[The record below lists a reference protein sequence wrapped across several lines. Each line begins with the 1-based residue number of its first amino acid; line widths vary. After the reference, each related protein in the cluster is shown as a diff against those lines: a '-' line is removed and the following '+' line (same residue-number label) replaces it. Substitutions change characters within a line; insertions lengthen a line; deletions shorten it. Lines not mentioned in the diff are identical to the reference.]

1 MRRWAGTI
9 GAVVLLVLIMA
20 ASSVQG
26 TARFELR
33 DVGWGTAEPPP
44 PPTMPPMTPGPAA
57 QRPANDG
64 SDAAGTVVMII
75 LLVLAAAII
84 AVVAFFV
91 VRAIVRALRA
101 RVPVARP
108 ASPGAASLEAEPDLE
123 KAAPAIRQ
131 GIRTA
136 ADRMDDHPEPSDAI
150 VAAWVGLEASAADAG
165 TTRGLSET
173 PAEFTVRVIAHR
185 QQISREVRTLLG
197 LYERVRFAG
206 RAATDADRV
215 TARLALV
222 AIEEGWR

>member
-33 DVGWGTAEPPP
+33 DVGWGTAEQPP

-108 ASPGAASLEAEPDLE
+108 ASPGAAEPDLE

-185 QQISREVRTLLG
+185 QQISGEVRTLLG